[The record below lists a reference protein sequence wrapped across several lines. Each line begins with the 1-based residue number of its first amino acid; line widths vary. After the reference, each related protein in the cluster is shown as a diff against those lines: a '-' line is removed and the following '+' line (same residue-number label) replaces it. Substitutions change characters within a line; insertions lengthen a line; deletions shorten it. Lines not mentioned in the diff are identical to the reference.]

1 MLIIEFV
8 MRRLL
13 LFVILILGIGFHSVS
28 QSTANLDIYFDIN
41 QSELNL
47 ENKRAIKDF
56 IADKRFTNI
65 EILGYSDFLGS
76 SEHNMRLS
84 DKRAQ
89 NVRKYLVS
97 QDIANKIVT
106 TCKGM
111 GIYPNSSYENR
122 QNHGDRGIMQHR
134 KVSIITNF
142 ETNVVETAITDKPAE
157 EAENPVVIPIFREID
172 IDEYETGSTIVF
184 QNILFHGGS
193 HRVKQESMPAMYQ
206 LLGLMQQNPKLKIQ
220 IDGHICCHNGPGDG
234 FDIDAGDYNLS
245 TNRAKAVYD
254 FLVKNGIC
262 EDRMSY
268 FGYSSMYRLYPEERT
283 WREEDLNR
291 RVEIVIV
298 EK

>member
-1 MLIIEFV
+1 

-13 LFVILILGIGFHSVS
+13 LLICFFIGINYYSFS

-41 QSELNL
+41 QYELNL
-47 ENKRAIKDF
+47 ESKKAIKNF
-56 IADKRFTNI
+56 IAGKRFNKI

-76 SEHNMRLS
+76 AEHNMRLS
-84 DKRAQ
+84 DRRAQ
-89 NVRKYLVS
+89 NVRKYMVL
-97 QDIANKIVT
+97 QDVANDIVL

-111 GIYPNSSYENR
+111 GIHPNSSYENR
-122 QNHGDRGIMQHR
+122 LNQDDRGIRQHR
-134 KVSIITNF
+134 KVSIIANF
-142 ETNVVETAITDKPAE
+142 ETNIVETVNTDSINKDSE
-157 EAENPVVIPIFREID
+157 EPLVIPIFKEID
-172 IDEYETGSTIVF
+172 IEEYEAGSTIVF

-206 LLGLMQQNPKLKIQ
+206 LLGLMQDNPKLKIQ
-220 IDGHICCHNGPGDG
+220 IDGHICCHDGPGDG
-234 FDIDAGDYNLS
+234 YDIDAKDYNLS

-254 FLVKNGIC
+254 FLIKNEIS